1 MIHTL
6 SPTRLLP
13 LVLNMRPA
21 LKMDD
26 DQFYAFCQANPGLRI
41 ERTAKGEIV
50 IMPPVGGGSSRR
62 NAKLTIVLGIWA
74 ERDGTGVVF
83 DSSGTFILPDKAI
96 FSPDAAWVRRSR
108 LAGLTTEQKEKF
120 LPLCPDFVIELRSP
134 SDHLSDLKKKM
145 EAYIANGTELGWLIN
160 PRRREVFVY
169 RPGQAV
175 LHLQNPETVSGDP
188 VLPGFALDLRQI
200 WEPGF

>member
-1 MIHTL
+1 
-6 SPTRLLP
+6 
-13 LVLNMRPA
+13 
-21 LKMDD
+21 MDD

-62 NAKLTIVLGIWA
+62 NTKLTVALEIWA
-74 ERDGTGVVF
+74 NKDRTGVVF
-83 DSSGTFILPDKAI
+83 DSSGTFVLPDKAI

-108 LAGLTTEQKEKF
+108 LAGLTAEQKEKF

-134 SDHLSDLKKKM
+134 SDRLSDLKKKM
-145 EAYIANGTELGWLIN
+145 EAYVANGTELGWLIN
-160 PRRREVFVY
+160 PKRHEVFVY
-169 RPGQAV
+169 RPNQSV
-175 LHLQNPETVSGDP
+175 LHLKNPDTISGDP
-188 VLPGFALDLRQI
+188 LLPGFILDLRQI